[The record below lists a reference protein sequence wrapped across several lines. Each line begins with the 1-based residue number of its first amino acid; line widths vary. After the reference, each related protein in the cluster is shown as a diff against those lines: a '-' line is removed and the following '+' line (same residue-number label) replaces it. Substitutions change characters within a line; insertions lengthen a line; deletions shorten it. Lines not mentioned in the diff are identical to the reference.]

1 VELSHRIAIPWN
13 LSFLS
18 PVNQR
23 EALESFLRKLNPSL
37 FLPFTL
43 IPKGALVLLPRFYNN
58 SEKYVCDNMPIA
70 T

>member
-1 VELSHRIAIPWN
+1 M
-13 LSFLS
+13 
-18 PVNQR
+18 NQR